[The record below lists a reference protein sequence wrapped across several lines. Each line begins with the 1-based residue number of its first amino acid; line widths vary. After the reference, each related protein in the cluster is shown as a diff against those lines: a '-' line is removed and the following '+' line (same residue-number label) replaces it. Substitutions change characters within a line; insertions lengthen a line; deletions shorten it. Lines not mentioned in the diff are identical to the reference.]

1 MSGEAERLPVAGS
14 AAALRA
20 LAKPTADA
28 TIAHHSKSF
37 SLAAKILPPAQRDD
51 AAVIYS
57 YCRHV
62 DDAVDEVP
70 LAEAALALTRLRR
83 ELEALYAGDVLDE
96 PGALTAPVAARFS
109 AICAARQIPRHYP
122 AELIAGMEMD
132 VVGTRYRTVED
143 LLGYCYRV
151 ASVVGLMMCHVMGLR
166 EPRALVPAAHL
177 GIAMQLTNICRDI
190 AEDWQRGRL
199 YLPDELLAA
208 HGAGELAAALGRERA
223 LPAGAAPAV
232 AAVTR
237 ELLALADR
245 YYRSAERGLLA
256 LPWRCAFGVRA
267 ARLIYA
273 AIGTRVAAAGYDPR
287 AGRAVVPTWRK
298 LALVGA
304 AALGALAELPR
315 RLWQLVAARRP
326 AYSIP
331 ATTLEL
337 ADVDRL

>member
-1 MSGEAERLPVAGS
+1 MTQPAAASE
-14 AAALRA
+14 AALRA

-28 TIAHHSKSF
+28 TMALHSKSF
-37 SLAAKILPPAQRDD
+37 SLAAKLLPPAQRDD
-51 AAVIYS
+51 AAVVYS

-70 LAEAALALTRLRR
+70 LEEARPALGTLRR
-83 ELEALYAGDVLDE
+83 ELDALYAGGVLDF
-96 PGALTAPVAARFS
+96 GLAAPVAARFA
-109 AICAARQIPRHYP
+109 AICAARQIPRLYP
-122 AELIAGMEMD
+122 AELIAGMEQD

-166 EPRALVPAAHL
+166 EARALGYAAHL
-177 GIAMQLTNICRDI
+177 GIAMQLTNICRDV
-190 AEDWQRGRL
+190 AEDWRRGRL
-199 YLPDELLAA
+199 YLPDELLAP
-208 HGAGELAAALGRERA
+208 HGAADLAAALPGD
-223 LPAGAAPAV
+223 LPASAVPAV
-232 AAVTR
+232 AAATA

-245 YYRSAERGLLA
+245 YYRSSERGLLA

-267 ARLIYA
+267 ARLVYA
-273 AIGTRVAAAGYDPR
+273 AIGTRVLAAGCDPR

-298 LALVGA
+298 LTLVA
-304 AALGALAELPR
+304 AAAAGALAELPR
-315 RLWQLVAARRP
+315 RLWRLVTTRGP

-331 ATTLEL
+331 ATPLEF

>member
-1 MSGEAERLPVAGS
+1 MSGEAEPIAGS
-14 AAALRA
+14 QAALRA

-37 SLAAKILPPAQRDD
+37 SLAAKLLPPAQRDD

-70 LAEAALALTRLRR
+70 LAEARPALARLRR
-83 ELEALYAGDVLDE
+83 ELEALYAGGVLDE

-109 AICAARQIPRHYP
+109 AICAARSIPRHYP

-177 GIAMQLTNICRDI
+177 GIAMQLTNICRDV

-199 YLPDELLAA
+199 YLPDELLAE
-208 HGAGELAAALGRERA
+208 HGAAELASALGRA
-223 LPAGAAPAV
+223 LPANATVAV
-232 AAVTR
+232 AAATR
-237 ELLALADR
+237 ALLALADR

-273 AIGTRVAAAGYDPR
+273 AIGARVAAAGHDPH

-298 LALVGA
+298 LLLVGVA
-304 AALGALAELPR
+304 AVGALAEAPR
-315 RLWQLVAARRP
+315 RLARLVAARRP
-326 AYSIP
+326 TYCIP